1 MNYTQQ
7 ELDFLLLHHEDMTA
21 EELSRHTL
29 HSPSS
34 IRDMLWSK
42 YRLHPKR
49 VERGNRNHS
58 FAAKLMDERDR
69 KIGNKTQ
76 KQ

>member
-34 IRDMLWSK
+34 IREMLWFK

-49 VERGNRNHS
+49 VERGNRNYS
-58 FAAKLMDERDR
+58 VAARQMEEID
-69 KIGNKTQ
+69 NKQ
-76 KQ
+76 